1 MSRSYP
7 RRRCERCE
15 YYVSICE
22 CGGLCGLIIEY
33 LASVWACEYPD
44 DEPVSWKSPTNSCH
58 QYKKAQQMD
67 LPL

>member
-1 MSRSYP
+1 MGKSYP

-15 YYVSICE
+15 HYARVCD
-22 CGGLCGLIIEY
+22 CGGLCGLKIEY
-33 LASVWACEYPD
+33 LLWLGDYP
-44 DEPVSWKSPTNSCH
+44 EEELLAWVSPSSNCS